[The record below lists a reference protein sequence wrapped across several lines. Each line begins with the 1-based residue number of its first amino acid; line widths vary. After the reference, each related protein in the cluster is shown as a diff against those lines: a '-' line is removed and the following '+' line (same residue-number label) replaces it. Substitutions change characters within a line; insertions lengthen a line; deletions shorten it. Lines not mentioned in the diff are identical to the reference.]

1 MICICPPCRG
11 RRGAGTSCRWR
22 RSALLAR
29 ESTAPASCTS
39 TSCRT
44 NLVSN
49 IINLDQFVLLYIPDH
64 IHIIIR
70 AIVNY
75 NQQLNVKTTT
85 INSDQLTGS
94 DKKNIEPTERK
105 TLKKQ
110 NKPMRNETTP
120 RTPTYRYPF
129 HISCFSSTNSMSRLR
144 SWGLART
151 RKMQTSCRTAPAMK
165 KVQKVRTR
173 GPSRLMFSVPFRYRF
188 LSHYK
193 QIYIY
198 IYIYIRKKAIYTFF
212 F

>member
-1 MICICPPCRG
+1 
-11 RRGAGTSCRWR
+11 
-22 RSALLAR
+22 
-29 ESTAPASCTS
+29 
-39 TSCRT
+39 
-44 NLVSN
+44 
-49 IINLDQFVLLYIPDH
+49 
-64 IHIIIR
+64 
-70 AIVNY
+70 
-75 NQQLNVKTTT
+75 
-85 INSDQLTGS
+85 
-94 DKKNIEPTERK
+94 
-105 TLKKQ
+105 
-110 NKPMRNETTP
+110 MRNETTP

-212 F
+212 LNQKILCFMFIKLFRSRIRVKLYLVLNRFYKYILRINGG